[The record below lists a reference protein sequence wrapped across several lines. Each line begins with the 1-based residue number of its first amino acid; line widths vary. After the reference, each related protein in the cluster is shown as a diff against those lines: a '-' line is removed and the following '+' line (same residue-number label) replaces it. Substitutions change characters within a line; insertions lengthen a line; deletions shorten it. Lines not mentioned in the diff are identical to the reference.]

1 MKKTVIFLTILT
13 LYVHAVDMEER
24 RKSCEA
30 GDPKSCKVM
39 GDLTRA
45 GLGVEEDYTKAYYYY
60 DKSCFDGN
68 KDACNEL
75 EAMDKK

>member
-1 MKKTVIFLTILT
+1 MGEVFITLKIMPTSPDVNIEELKKT
-13 LYVHAVDMEER
+13 
-24 RKSCEA
+24 CEA

-45 GLGVEEDYTKAYYYY
+45 GLGVVQDNTKAYYYY
-60 DKSCFDGN
+60 DKACFDGN

-75 EAMDKK
+75 ATMDKK